1 MSKFRK
7 KSKINVGGKLPVSSV
22 VAVMT
27 AFQKELSV
35 YSQGYTQSKD
45 IWKMYSEGVSHLDDA
60 LVSWGYKVDNIEKD
74 VSVMISFV
82 NSDTP
87 RVEVVS
93 DKAKCLLLVST
104 GYLVSL
110 ARRIATM
117 NTNNEVSPSVIK
129 MLDLVLFV
137 RQSGLDVFETS
148 TYGGHWQTIK
158 SATSRGYY
166 SRNTV
171 DEEVYGRKELSPFLS
186 TRYEPTAWY
195 AVCAKNYYEYFGET
209 YMKYFRQNVE
219 HYKTETTPSKVI
231 FSELAYLEANK
242 NG

>member
-45 IWKMYSEGVSHLDDA
+45 IWKMYSEGVSRLDDA

-129 MLDLVLFV
+129 MLDLILFV

-148 TYGGHWQTIK
+148 TYDIGKQ
-158 SATSRGYY
+158 
-166 SRNTV
+166 
-171 DEEVYGRKELSPFLS
+171 
-186 TRYEPTAWY
+186 
-195 AVCAKNYYEYFGET
+195 
-209 YMKYFRQNVE
+209 
-219 HYKTETTPSKVI
+219 SKVLLHEGI
-231 FSELAYLEANK
+231 TAEILLMRKCMVRKNLVLSFPLAMNQQLGMLSAPRTITNTLEK
-242 NG
+242 HT